1 MEPIGLHIL
10 MQTVIELN
18 AFKKKAEKLF
28 KTDELTDLIN
38 FIAVNP
44 FSGDEIPGT
53 GGVRKLR
60 FAAKGKGKRSGSRV
74 VYFVF
79 DEVEP
84 IYLLAC
90 YGKSEKG
97 DLSPDEKKAVTAFA
111 IAAKA
116 IARKKKK

>member
-1 MEPIGLHIL
+1 
-10 MQTVIELN
+10 MQIVIELN

-28 KTDELTDLIN
+28 KVDELTDLIN
-38 FIAVNP
+38 FIAAYP

-60 FAAKGKGKRSGSRV
+60 FAAKGKGKRGGSRII
-74 VYFVF
+74 YFVF
-79 DEVEP
+79 DEAAP

-90 YGKSEKG
+90 YGKNEKG
-97 DLSPDEKKAVTAFA
+97 DLTPDEKKAVTAFA

-116 IARKKKK
+116 IARKKKR